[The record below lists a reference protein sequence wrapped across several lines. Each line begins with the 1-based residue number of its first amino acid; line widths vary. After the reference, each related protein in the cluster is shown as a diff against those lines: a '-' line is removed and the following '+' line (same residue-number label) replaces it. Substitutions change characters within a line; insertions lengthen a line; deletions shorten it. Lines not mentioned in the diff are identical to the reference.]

1 MPELPDVEEF
11 RRVLA
16 SCATGRRIERVEVAD
31 AGVLRGVT
39 ARRLRQR
46 LTGRTFAAPRRHG
59 KWLLAPTEGPT
70 VLFHFGMT
78 GNLRCDPADASAAP
92 HDRVTLTLDDG
103 RRLRYRDQRKL
114 RGIWFA
120 ATAADVDRMLADQGP
135 DALALAPGELAELLA
150 AQRRRVKAALLDQS
164 TVAGLGNLLADEILW
179 HARVHPARRAVDL
192 TDDERRRV
200 DSAARHVLRGAVPAG
215 HVPAKPSW
223 LTARR
228 DAPAPHCPRCDTPLR
243 HSRVAGRTTLW
254 CPACQ
259 PE

>member
-16 SCATGRRIERVEVAD
+16 SCAQGRRIERVEVAD

-39 ARRLRQR
+39 ARRLGRE
-46 LTGRTFAAPRRHG
+46 LTGRTLAEPRRHG
-59 KWLLAPTEGPT
+59 KWLLAPTAEGPVT
-70 VLFHFGMT
+70 LFHFGMT
-78 GNLRCDPADASAAP
+78 GGLHCDPADAPPTP

-120 ATAADVDRMLADQGP
+120 ATEADVDRLLADQGP
-135 DALALAPGELAELLA
+135 DALALAPGELADLLA
-150 AQRRRVKAALLDQS
+150 VRRRRVKAALLDQS

-192 TDDERRRV
+192 SADERRRI
-200 DSAARHVLRGAVPAG
+200 DAATRDVLRRALPAG
-215 HVPAKPSW
+215 HVPTEGRW

-228 DAPAPHCPRCDTPLR
+228 DSPA
-243 HSRVAGRTTLW
+243 
-254 CPACQ
+254 
-259 PE
+259 